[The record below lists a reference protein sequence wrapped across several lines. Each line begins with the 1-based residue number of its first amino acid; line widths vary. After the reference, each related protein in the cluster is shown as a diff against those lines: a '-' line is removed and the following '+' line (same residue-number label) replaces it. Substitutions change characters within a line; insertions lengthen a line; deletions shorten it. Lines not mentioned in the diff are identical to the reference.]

1 MPQLNEHLTKD
12 GMKHFPIDNSLRV
25 FGKKFTMH
33 ILRNMILLKQKR
45 FNEFIRSIEGINTKT
60 LSIRLQEME
69 QVGLIKRKVLS
80 RRPISVEYSLTK
92 KGKALEPL
100 LAQVALFSMQNEPK
114 KIFKDERPRTLIQT
128 YGTAR
133 LSVIWD

>member
-1 MPQLNEHLTKD
+1 M
-12 GMKHFPIDNSLRV
+12 RV

-45 FNEFIRSIEGINTKT
+45 FNEFIRIEGMNSKT

-69 QVGLIKRKVLS
+69 QVGLITRKVLS

-100 LAQVALFSMQNEPK
+100 LGLVALFSMQNEPK
-114 KIFKDERPRTLIQT
+114 KVFKDEKPRTLNQV